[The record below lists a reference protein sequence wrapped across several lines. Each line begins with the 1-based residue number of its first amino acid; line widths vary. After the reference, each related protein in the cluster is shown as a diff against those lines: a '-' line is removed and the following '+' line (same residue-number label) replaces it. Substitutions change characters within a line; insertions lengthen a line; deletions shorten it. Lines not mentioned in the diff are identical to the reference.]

1 MKNVASHST
10 TTPETREE
18 FSAKWQQNAQSAK
31 AKVAL
36 SVTAACATF
45 WGTISPRVTL
55 SWPSSTSGCR
65 ATTVRA
71 IVPANPYECH
81 LASQRCTTTSPAV
94 WHVTSSTTSSPSSL
108 AAPTMTTT
116 PTAAP
121 SSLTAKPPS
130 ARPSSPSAGFR
141 NPSSTT
147 TSKSICGEKCTI
159 LFYGRPFH
167 KNRINATHKIGM
179 IFSLFT
185 IIFLSSFNFSL
196 FAIIL
201 NS

>member
-1 MKNVASHST
+1 MT
-10 TTPETREE
+10 TKC
-18 FSAKWQQNAQSAK
+18 AVCQSQSCPK
-31 AKVAL
+31 RDRCL
-36 SVTAACATF
+36 RNIL
-45 WGTISPRVTL
+45 GTISPRVTL

-71 IVPANPYECH
+71 TVPANPYECH
-81 LASQRCTTTSPAV
+81 LASPRCTTTSPAV
-94 WHVTSSTTSSPSSL
+94 WHVTSSTTSSPSSP

-121 SSLTAKPPS
+121 SPLTAKPPS

-141 NPSSTT
+141 NPFSTIT
-147 TSKSICGEKCTI
+147 WKSTCGERWAI
-159 LFYGRPFH
+159 LFYGWPFTQ
-167 KNRINATHKIGM
+167 NRINTTHKIG
-179 IFSLFT
+179 ILSSLFT